1 MTDDR
6 TKIVT
11 FISSSR
17 LFGGLP
23 ADDIGQLA
31 SIARLQHA
39 GKKEIV
45 FAEGENADRFYLVV
59 DGKVKIFKRGP
70 GGKDQLLRLI
80 LPGESFAEAAMF
92 SGGKFP
98 ATAMAVPDTEMLCF
112 PRQAFLAIQRQN
124 PELAMRMLASLSR
137 FCRQFLDILEDL
149 SLRSVPERVAGYL
162 LSRYHSA
169 MPGPGEPFDL
179 GISKGELASRL
190 GIASETLSRTLKKFK
205 DDGSIAIHRRAITI
219 LRFEKLKAFVA
230 ESAAG
235 NLPDV

>member
-23 ADDIGQLA
+23 AADIGQLA
-31 SIARLQHA
+31 SIAQLRRA
-39 GKKEIV
+39 VKKEIV
-45 FAEGENADRFYLVV
+45 FEDGASADRFYFVV

-70 GGKDQLLRLI
+70 GGRDQLLRLI

-92 SGGKFP
+92 AGGKFP
-98 ATAMAVPDTEMLCF
+98 ATAMAVPDTELLYF
-112 PRQAFLAIQRQN
+112 PRQAFLAILRQN
-124 PELAMRMLASLSR
+124 PELTMRMLASLSR

-149 SLRSVPERVAGYL
+149 SLRSVPARLAGYL

-205 DDGSIAIHRRAITI
+205 NDGTIAIHRRSITI
-219 LRFEKLKAFVA
+219 LRFEKLKAFAA
-230 ESAAG
+230 ESAAEKMT
-235 NLPDV
+235 DV